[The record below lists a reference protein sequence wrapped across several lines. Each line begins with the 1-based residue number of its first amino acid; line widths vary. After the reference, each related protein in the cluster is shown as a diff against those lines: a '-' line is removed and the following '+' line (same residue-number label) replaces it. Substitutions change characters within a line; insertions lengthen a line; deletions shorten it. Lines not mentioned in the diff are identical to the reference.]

1 MPRRLHLRDALREVE
16 RHVVH
21 LRGHWFG
28 VQVSMVEQARVA
40 EQVGVAA
47 QLGVAEQVG
56 VATQVGVVE

>member
-40 EQVGVAA
+40 EQVGVA
-47 QLGVAEQVG
+47 
-56 VATQVGVVE
+56 TQVGVVE